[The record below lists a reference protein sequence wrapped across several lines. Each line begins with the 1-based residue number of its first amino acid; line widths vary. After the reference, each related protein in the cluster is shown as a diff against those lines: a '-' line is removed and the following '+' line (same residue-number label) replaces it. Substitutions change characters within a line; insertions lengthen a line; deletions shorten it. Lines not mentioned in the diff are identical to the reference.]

1 MRLLI
6 PGGAGYIGSHMV
18 RCAQEAGHE
27 VVVLDNFSTG
37 HRWAV
42 SDCEIFEVDLLDQ
55 ERLRHLLVGQYFD
68 GAIHFAAK
76 SLVGE
81 SVERPDFYYRNNVV
95 GTLNLVDELQRIGV
109 NNLVFSSSAAIFGI
123 PVTEKITEDH
133 PKNPINPYGRSKLM
147 VETFL
152 RDKCAANDF
161 SATCLRYFNAAGAH
175 DSGEIGEA
183 HNPETHLI
191 PNIFKS
197 TMSTG
202 RKLEVFGDNYP
213 TPDGSCVR
221 DYVHVTDLAQ
231 AHLLSIEHMKKN
243 RGFSAFNLGNGD
255 GFSVLEMIEAC
266 ERILNKRV
274 PYEICKRREGDP
286 AMLVSD
292 IGKAMAQ
299 LRWSPQTS
307 GIDEILASAWFWH
320 KRRGIEP

>member
-1 MRLLI
+1 MPR
-6 PGGAGYIGSHMV
+6 GY
-18 RCAQEAGHE
+18 
-27 VVVLDNFSTG
+27 
-37 HRWAV
+37 
-42 SDCEIFEVDLLDQ
+42 
-55 ERLRHLLVGQYFD
+55 
-68 GAIHFAAK
+68 
-76 SLVGE
+76 
-81 SVERPDFYYRNNVV
+81 
-95 GTLNLVDELQRIGV
+95 
-109 NNLVFSSSAAIFGI
+109 
-123 PVTEKITEDH
+123 
-133 PKNPINPYGRSKLM
+133 
-147 VETFL
+147 
-152 RDKCAANDF
+152 
-161 SATCLRYFNAAGAH
+161 

-255 GFSVLEMIEAC
+255 GFRFFGDDEAC

-274 PYEICKRREGDP
+274 PYEICKRREGDRNACIRYRQGHGAAP
-286 AMLVSD
+286 VD
-292 IGKAMAQ
+292 
-299 LRWSPQTS
+299 PQTS